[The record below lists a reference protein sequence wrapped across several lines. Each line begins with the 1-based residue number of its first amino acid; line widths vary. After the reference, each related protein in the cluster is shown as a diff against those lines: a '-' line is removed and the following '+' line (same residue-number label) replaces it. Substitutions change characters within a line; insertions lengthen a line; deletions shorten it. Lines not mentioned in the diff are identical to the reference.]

1 MEFRRHITFCRTY
14 TDNSGMPEWPR
25 GSRRAVSFRFDSFV
39 TERDFVMHMMHNPAE
54 FTPYFE
60 APPLHLR
67 HVLTAPTLRGTMPY
81 DAIEFSRWV
90 SSNDPDQASI
100 RSEWRNDDIGALTR
114 SLIVDGAFRVSA
126 TFPVYDDAS
135 IANFCRW
142 IVERR
147 FNGFEHKDASVA
159 FSAYAV
165 RPHPDDAPLTNAH
178 RRGTYQ
184 PPHPLARSI
193 SNPFAVGAAAAE
205 NNNAARPA
213 SRAGTEVGSS
223 SSEPSENEAEGEE
236 EIPEAD
242 DDDAIPEPD
251 PDPEPQPQP
260 DDDWDEEPVEVLQPR
275 GPEYFPQQALRRIS
289 DELFDVRQE
298 MPEAVYVRLSNSLKR
313 RLGE

>member
-14 TDNSGMPEWPR
+14 MDHSGMPEWPR
-25 GSRRAVSFRFDSFV
+25 GSRRAVSFRFDTFV

-60 APPLHLR
+60 APPLHVR
-67 HVLTAPTLRGTMPY
+67 HVVTAPTLRGTRPY
-81 DAIEFSRWV
+81 DAIEFFRWV
-90 SSNDPDQASI
+90 SSNDPDHASI
-100 RSEWRNDDIGALTR
+100 RSEWRNDDLGALTR
-114 SLIVDGAFRVSA
+114 SLIVDGAFRVGA

-147 FNGFEHKDASVA
+147 FNGFVHKDATVL

-165 RPHPDDAPLTNAH
+165 PPHPDDVPETTNDH
-178 RRGTYQ
+178 RGITYR

-193 SNPFAVGAAAAE
+193 SNPFVVAAE

-213 SRAGTEVGSS
+213 SPAGTVADVSDAEL
-223 SSEPSENEAEGEE
+223 SE
-236 EIPEAD
+236 
-242 DDDAIPEPD
+242 PEPD
-251 PDPEPQPQP
+251 DAESVSEQEGGANSDSDLEEAEEEAEAPIVPAPELQVVDDPEANS
-260 DDDWDEEPVEVLQPR
+260 
-275 GPEYFPQQALRRIS
+275 FPQRALRRIS
-289 DELFDVRQE
+289 DELFEVRQE